1 MARLTSV
8 HGAFEAHVLVAR
20 LRDEGLDVSMRGAV
34 HNPYPLTVGELARID
49 LYVPVEQIDDASY
62 VLLASEVE
70 DALDDPPARRRAP
83 ASLRVLGA
91 LVLVAAISPAL
102 VPVLRGLGLD

>member
-20 LRDEGLDVSMRGAV
+20 LRDEGLEVSMRGAV

-70 DALDDPPARRRAP
+70 DALDDPPAHARLSTAH
-83 ASLRVLGA
+83 RVVGG
-91 LVLVAAISPAL
+91 VVAAAALSPAL
-102 VPVLRGLGLD
+102 LPVLRAIL